1 MSKEETIQLNPLIDR
16 LIGVKDELL
25 YFKSEY
31 LEYIVVTKEKE
42 YLKLVKKYINT
53 KRDFCNRYNHF
64 CGVFGEFYAKDY
76 IKLKDKLY
84 LNEPFDVEDNGH
96 NDGLEIREVPYD
108 VYLVYKFNKHCD
120 MEHG

>member
-42 YLKLVKKYINT
+42 YLKLLVDTGLADGLWLFENETINCSANYF
-53 KRDFCNRYNHF
+53 KND
-64 CGVFGEFYAKDY
+64 
-76 IKLKDKLY
+76 KLKKKINKKATQNLSGFLY
-84 LNEPFDVEDNGH
+84 FLIIETNFDSSLQISKVNS
-96 NDGLEIREVPYD
+96 
-108 VYLVYKFNKHCD
+108 
-120 MEHG
+120 